1 MHYKECELLIYLF
14 CCLFLLLFFF
24 VKKNADVNHRLNE
37 ICMLMLLLILPVNK
51 CFFFSFVHS
60 AECEY
65 FLSISF
71 SQVNRFKI
79 SIVCTFL
86 RLHLC
91 FFPSNSLHCNSY
103 AGLCMKYQKK
113 KYKKSFTR
121 ESKKNTK
128 AFGKN
133 FAFSVLSHKQ
143 KTNCCYIPKKIVFR
157 MNEKQ
162 KE

>member
-113 KYKKSFTR
+113 KNTKNLSLENQRKIQKLLVRISHLVCLVTNKRLTAVISQKKSYS
-121 ESKKNTK
+121 E
-128 AFGKN
+128 
-133 FAFSVLSHKQ
+133 
-143 KTNCCYIPKKIVFR
+143 
-157 MNEKQ
+157 
-162 KE
+162 